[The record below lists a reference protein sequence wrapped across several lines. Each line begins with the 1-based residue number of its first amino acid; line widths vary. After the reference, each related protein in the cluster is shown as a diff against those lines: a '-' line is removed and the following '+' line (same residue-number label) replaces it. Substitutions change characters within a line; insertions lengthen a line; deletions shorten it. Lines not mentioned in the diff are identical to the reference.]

1 MGSKRRYHHGD
12 NQTNEQTN
20 KKTESDSRA
29 SQLIG
34 TWTADF
40 RNTNRQEIQTQPV
53 RCSASLS
60 AYPPSACAPSE
71 FPASSSGGS
80 PNYDDD
86 DIGEESAK

>member
-1 MGSKRRYHHGD
+1 MV
-12 NQTNEQTN
+12 TTEQTN
-20 KKTESDSRA
+20 KQTESDNRA

-34 TWTADF
+34 TCTADF

-60 AYPPSACAPSE
+60 ASPPSAGAPSE

-80 PNYDDD
+80 PLRKVITMMMILVKRVQN
-86 DIGEESAK
+86 